1 MLPWSC
7 ELSTAATA
15 LLLLLWRPLDCVEH
29 RALETQKKHQEK
41 HTSVTSSHVESSVY
55 HFRGFLVASGWCCL
69 MLDVEQR
76 TQTITDGRYNQEHV
90 ECTTTLAVG
99 STRTANVGHCPK

>member
-29 RALETQKKHQEK
+29 RALEKQKKHQEK
-41 HTSVTSSHVESSVY
+41 HTSVTSSHVESSTT
-55 HFRGFLVASGWCCL
+55 FGAFWWLVAG
-69 MLDVEQR
+69 
-76 TQTITDGRYNQEHV
+76 
-90 ECTTTLAVG
+90 A
-99 STRTANVGHCPK
+99 A